1 LGRESRK
8 QTADAQDHGQNPA
21 QRFAANP
28 CSRSIWRP
36 AVYLDTTA
44 VEAQLT
50 NPGMPSNAPLAA
62 VGSPALAPF

>member
-1 LGRESRK
+1 
-8 QTADAQDHGQNPA
+8 
-21 QRFAANP
+21 
-28 CSRSIWRP
+28 
-36 AVYLDTTA
+36 